1 MAASLNL
8 LPELRRYHGW
18 GTATGISRLIIL
30 AFLLIFMPATPAHS
44 QLKRV
49 HLELVL
55 AIDTSTSVDST
66 EYILQRRGLA
76 EAFRHKDVINAI
88 QSLGPL
94 GIAVS
99 LVQWSASKRQ
109 RTAIDWLVVK
119 DSVSSRA
126 FARKLD
132 LVDREFQGMT
142 DIGGAV
148 RFSSNSLLSNAYR
161 GDRLVI
167 DVSGD
172 GTSNPDGDA
181 AARDYAISNGI
192 TTNALVIFSTEYDL
206 GSLANIEL
214 KTHFSNFVIGGVGA
228 FLMSANDFVDY
239 KQAIRKK
246 LVREIIGPNY
256 ANLIGGFAT
265 Q

>member
-1 MAASLNL
+1 MS
-8 LPELRRYHGW
+8 
-18 GTATGISRLIIL
+18 
-30 AFLLIFMPATPAHS
+30 FLLYLPILPS
-44 QLKRV
+44 LGQLKPV

-76 EAFRHKDVINAI
+76 DAFRHQEVIDAI
-88 QSLGPL
+88 KSLGPL

-99 LVQWSASKRQ
+99 VVQWSASERQ
-109 RTAIDWLVVK
+109 KTVVDWLEVK
-119 DSVSSRA
+119 DTVSSRTL
-126 FARKLD
+126 ARKID
-132 LVDREFQGMT
+132 HVDREFQGMT

-148 RFSSNSLLSNAYR
+148 RFATDSLLSNGYQGER
-161 GDRLVI
+161 MVI

-172 GTSNPDGDA
+172 GTSDPKGDA
-181 AARDYAISNGI
+181 QARDYAISNEI
-192 TTNALVIFSTEYDL
+192 TTNALIIFSTEYDL

-214 KTHFSNFVIGGVGA
+214 KNHFTNHVIGGVGA
-228 FLMSANDFVDY
+228 FVMSANDFVDY

-256 ANLIGGFAT
+256 AYLNRRRAAR
-265 Q
+265 